1 MTQYVGKYVNYRL
14 MIGRVLVEVHFYFI
28 SYKLIWKLEMYL
40 IIIQMETNP
49 WVGILIRLNQNST

>member
-14 MIGRVLVEVHFYFI
+14 MIGRVLVHFYFI